1 MKKCNFCLI
10 ISPHFYLTH
19 LQILKQPSYS
29 IALHQAGRPQVYF
42 SIKHRKK
49 KPIDTDIKAAY
60 STQYVNPLY

>member
-1 MKKCNFCLI
+1 MKKCNLSVI
-10 ISPHFYLTH
+10 ISPHFYFMH

-49 KPIDTDIKAAY
+49 KPIDTDIKVAY
-60 STQYVNPLY
+60 